1 MYNVSFAK
9 ECGCIKKD
17 TTISMP
23 KNFTQKLEAEL
34 EALRL
39 ANHMNKHYCKK
50 HRFHVE
56 EVDDGF
62 VVDFEYSCKEA
73 GQ

>member
-17 TTISMP
+17 ATLSMP
-23 KNFTQKLEAEL
+23 KTFTQKLEAEL

-39 ANHMNKHYCKK
+39 ANYMNKHYCKK
-50 HRFHVE
+50 HRFHVDE
-56 EVDDGF
+56 ANDGY
-62 VVDFEYSCKEA
+62 VVDFDYSCKEA